1 MMTGQTMGPRGPIE
15 GPMDGTAISVV
26 NLRKTYKDVVAVDG
40 VSFDVP
46 YGAIFAVIGPNGAG
60 KTTTIETILGLRR
73 PDSGQVRTLGLD
85 PMRDHDELVRC
96 VGTQLQEGT
105 LPPRIIVREA
115 FYLFESFYPDPWPAA
130 DLLAR
135 CGLTERAGAAY
146 AKLSGGQKK
155 RVQLG
160 LALLGKPKLVV
171 LDEPTSGMDPQAR
184 YNVWQLLRDYQH
196 AGATILFTTH
206 YMDEAQTQA
215 NLICMIDRGKVIAL
229 GPPAELLKQH
239 RLHSCVKL
247 NALRPNGWQ
256 AKIQALSGFVQLEY
270 EGRYWLAY
278 GDSAAFSTELQR
290 QAEQSDGTLE
300 VIETRRATIEDL
312 YLLKTGRAYRE
323 E

>member
-1 MMTGQTMGPRGPIE
+1 MTTGQA
-15 GPMDGTAISVV
+15 DSSAISVV

-46 YGAIFAVIGPNGAG
+46 YGAILTVIGPNGAG
-60 KTTTIETILGLRR
+60 KTTTIETILGLRT

-85 PMRDHDELVRC
+85 PLRDHDELVRR
-96 VGTQLQEGT
+96 VGTLLQEGT
-105 LPPRIIVREA
+105 LPPRITVREA
-115 FYLFESFYPDPWPAA
+115 FYLFESCYPDPWPTL

-135 CGLTERAGAAY
+135 CGLTERANAAY

-160 LALLGKPKLVV
+160 LALLGKPQLLV

-184 YNVWQLLRDYQH
+184 YNVWQLLRDYQR
-196 AGATILFTTH
+196 AGATILLTTH
-206 YMDEAQTQA
+206 HMDEAQSQA
-215 NLICMIDRGKVIAL
+215 DLICMIDEGRVIAF

-247 NALRPNGWQ
+247 STSHLNGWQ
-256 AKIQALSGFVQLEY
+256 AKIEALPGFVQLEH
-270 EGRYWLAY
+270 EGRHWLAY

-290 QAEQSDGTLE
+290 QAEQSDGALE
-300 VIETRRATIEDL
+300 VVETRRATIEDL